1 MQSIGIINRSD
12 RIDRMPSAMGLR
24 ILLAE
29 KQALFR
35 DVMRCLLQQINAE
48 LVILEAGDF
57 PGVMVAAEQ
66 HPDMDM
72 VLMASNLPGSKAA
85 DPISDFRRLHP
96 AIPLVVI
103 SESECEQE
111 IQKVLKSGARG
122 FIPKTSSG
130 ENALSNLRAV
140 LNGDICFPARQF
152 GAASEADVPDK
163 RKRRAG
169 RYALTSRQME
179 VLRCLGGGLS
189 NKEISKELGLS
200 LGTTKIHIAAIY
212 KALNVTRRLE
222 VVNAAQRMDLLP

>member
-85 DPISDFRRLHP
+85 DPVSDFRRLYP

-111 IQKVLKSGARG
+111 IQKVAKSGARG
-122 FIPKTSSG
+122 FIPKTSTG
-130 ENALSNLRAV
+130 EDALSNLRAV
-140 LNGDICFPARQF
+140 LSGDICFPARRF
-152 GAASEADVPDK
+152 ADETEVDVPDK
-163 RKRRAG
+163 RKRRVG

-222 VVNAAQRMDLLP
+222 VVNASQRMDLLP